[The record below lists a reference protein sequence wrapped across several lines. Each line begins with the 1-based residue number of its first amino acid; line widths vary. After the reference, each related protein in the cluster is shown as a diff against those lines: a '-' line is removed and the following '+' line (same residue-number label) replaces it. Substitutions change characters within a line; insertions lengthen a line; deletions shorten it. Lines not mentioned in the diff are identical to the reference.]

1 MHRIVV
7 VNDEDHVIGMISLS
21 DILSFLALKP
31 MGLERTD
38 LNASNELL
46 EEESEESSDSSDSE
60 SDNKEQ
66 QVKNSNEDDEDDGI
80 VNTLDLQS
88 KLLTQ
93 TLPDGRITTP
103 FPYKVAK
110 ALDSRIY
117 RNVELDCWLDKI
129 KNKNHK
135 LNL

>member
-7 VNDEDHVIGMISLS
+7 VNDEDRVIGMISLS

-38 LNASNELL
+38 LNANNELL

-66 QVKNSNEDDEDDGI
+66 VKDSNEEEKEEEREEEKDEKTKI
-80 VNTLDLQS
+80 IKSNNR
-88 KLLTQ
+88 K
-93 TLPDGRITTP
+93 
-103 FPYKVAK
+103 
-110 ALDSRIY
+110 DS
-117 RNVELDCWLDKI
+117 NDNDET
-129 KNKNHK
+129 
-135 LNL
+135 